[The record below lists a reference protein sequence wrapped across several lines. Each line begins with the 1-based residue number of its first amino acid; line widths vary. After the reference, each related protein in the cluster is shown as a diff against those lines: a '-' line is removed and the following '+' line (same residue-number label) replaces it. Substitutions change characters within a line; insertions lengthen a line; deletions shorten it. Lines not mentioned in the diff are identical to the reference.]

1 MRKYYNKKNILI
13 TGHTGFK
20 GSWLALTLKLFGNK
34 IYGIS
39 ENKRK
44 SGIYKVIKNKNIF
57 SKEFF
62 GNISSDKFVK
72 KSFENLE
79 IDIVFHF
86 AAQGL
91 VYEANLDPINTI
103 NTNIIGT
110 YNVLNVCNSNINIK
124 LLVIATTDKVYE
136 NHNFNNVEESK
147 LGGKEF
153 YSASKASSEHII
165 QAFINTKKRDDLFV
179 GIVRA
184 GNVLG
189 GGDYAKNRILT
200 DILESIN
207 KGRDIILR
215 NPESIRPWQYILDS
229 INGYLL
235 VGHYCFKNK
244 TNSIFNLN
252 SKLNNKNDV
261 RSLVNLLVTT
271 FDLEK
276 KIKVSN
282 KNKFYE
288 SDVLTINSNKA
299 QQLLNWKAKC
309 NMSLICKNI
318 VNYEQSQNKFEFSVN
333 HITDYFEIKNSL

>member
-1 MRKYYNKKNILI
+1 MKKYYKDKKILI

-39 ENKRK
+39 EDKRK
-44 SGIYKVIKNKNIF
+44 SGFYKVIQNKKIF
-57 SKEFF
+57 SKEFI
-62 GNISSDKFVK
+62 GDISDEKFLK
-72 KSFENLE
+72 NSFKNLK

-91 VYEANLDPINTI
+91 VSEANLDPLNTI

-110 YNVLNVCNSNINIK
+110 YNVMNICNANKKIN

-136 NHNFNNVEESK
+136 NHNFNNTEESK

-165 QAFINTKKRDDLFV
+165 QAFINTKKRDDLFI

-189 GGDYAKNRILT
+189 GGDYAKDRILT

-207 KGRDIILR
+207 KGKDIILR
-215 NPESIRPWQYILDS
+215 NPNSIRPWQYILDS

-252 SKLNNKNDV
+252 SKLNNKNNV
-261 RSLVNLLVTT
+261 HFFVKLLVEA
-271 FDLEK
+271 FNLEK
-276 KIKVSN
+276 KIKVS
-282 KNKFYE
+282 KKKSFYE
-288 SDVLTINSNKA
+288 SDILKIDSKKA
-299 QQLLNWKAKC
+299 NHLLNWTAKC
-309 NMSLICKNI
+309 NMKTICTNI
-318 VNYEQSQNKFEFSVN
+318 MNYEQSQNKYEFSVS
-333 HITDYFEIKNSL
+333 HIKEFFEVNTSK